1 MSKIYVANKKKL
13 LGQGIDWIHIR
24 THRMALA
31 RTVNLTFTCRSSI
44 SGLIYKSNIKC
55 LCWRKGWKYRRKKK
69 SHSFI
74 FKLSSSEIRNL
85 SNEQERRE
93 CWFVL
98 LGSEKLKDESFI
110 EQIVSEIFAQWKSW
124 IIERIWFCA
133 KYSTWS
139 IRFTSTSL
147 HSTIRLL
154 YSPENLAFFFV
165 EQIYIIIWNVE
176 SVHVTFTLD

>member
-1 MSKIYVANKKKL
+1 MSEIYVANKKKL

-110 EQIVSEIFAQWKSW
+110 EQVSVL
-124 IIERIWFCA
+124 IWFCA

-154 YSPENLAFFFV
+154 YSPENLAFFFRWANLHHHL
-165 EQIYIIIWNVE
+165 ECGIGTCHFHAWL
-176 SVHVTFTLD
+176 SK